1 MYKSN
6 ILIFGLII
14 AINAQN
20 IATKD
25 DGSVKLIWFGASWW
39 PECQQ
44 FSGIIDQVLAKKEF
58 NDIVDWTWYPVP
70 DGSGITPYDC
80 SNCNGTD
87 CSKEVCQV
95 DHIEACTVHV
105 LCPYN
110 QTSCDKA
117 NQMAQS
123 KFVGCM
129 EWDHQKDPGAS
140 HASDCANKAGISF
153 ADYDKIHE
161 CANSPV
167 SAEVMDFIAKQS
179 NKAKVQYYPDIRLD
193 GSEAQG
199 DYTTVKGFE
208 TMICDAYKGS
218 DSPCK

>member
-1 MYKSN
+1 
-6 ILIFGLII
+6 
-14 AINAQN
+14 
-20 IATKD
+20 
-25 DGSVKLIWFGASWW
+25 
-39 PECQQ
+39 
-44 FSGIIDQVLAKKEF
+44 
-58 NDIVDWTWYPVP
+58 
-70 DGSGITPYDC
+70 
-80 SNCNGTD
+80 
-87 CSKEVCQV
+87 
-95 DHIEACTVHV
+95 
-105 LCPYN
+105 
-110 QTSCDKA
+110 
-117 NQMAQS
+117 MAQS